1 MKRFDEELDSL
12 KGRVIEM
19 GRLSQE
25 MITLAV
31 DALLNRDAKAIKEV
45 RASEKMTDRL
55 QVEIDD
61 DAIRLIAVFTPVAH
75 DLRFLLMA
83 GRISLELERI
93 GDQARNM
100 CKYVKLFIAQPDRQT
115 PKELPQMADYVCR
128 MLHDA
133 IDAFDQEDAER
144 AIEIMKRDK
153 EVDDLDHEL
162 FTSLAKEFVEV
173 SDLTHT
179 VALVLLSRSL
189 ERIGDLVTNI
199 CEEIVYLV
207 DAKDIRHTI

>member
-1 MKRFDEELDSL
+1 MKQFDEELTSL

-31 DALLNRDAKAIKEV
+31 DALVKHDGKAIKEV
-45 RASEKMTDRL
+45 RASEKVTDRL

-61 DAIRLIAVFTPVAH
+61 DAIRLIAVYTPVAH

-100 CKYVKLFIAQPDRQT
+100 CKYVKLFFSQPNQQT
-115 PKELPQMADYVCR
+115 PEELPQMAHDVCR
-128 MLHDA
+128 MLHDS
-133 IDAFDQEDAER
+133 IEAFDQEDAER
-144 AIEIMKRDK
+144 AIEIMKTDK
-153 EVDDLDHEL
+153 VVDDLDHKLFNGVATEL
-162 FTSLAKEFVEV
+162 AET
-173 SDLTHT
+173 SDLTRT